1 MNGVDKVYEYM
12 KSHDGI
18 TSMEAIY
25 KLEETRLSGRI
36 FDLKKHLLAIGDKER
51 VVDESAKLAKTVNVT
66 CNIIQKTLKTIVS
79 NQERQINLT
88 ASMLSRINRIE
99 EKVK

>member
-51 VVDESAKLAKTVNVT
+51 VVDEFEYGKNGRKWKRYRIIHTVN
-66 CNIIQKTLKTIVS
+66 
-79 NQERQINLT
+79 
-88 ASMLSRINRIE
+88 
-99 EKVK
+99 

>member
-36 FDLKKHLLAIGDKER
+36 FDLKKKLLAEGDKER
-51 VVDESAKLAKTVNVT
+51 VVDEFEYGNDKKWKRYRIIHTVN
-66 CNIIQKTLKTIVS
+66 
-79 NQERQINLT
+79 
-88 ASMLSRINRIE
+88 
-99 EKVK
+99 

>member
-1 MNGVDKVYEYM
+1 MNRVDKVYEYM

-51 VVDESAKLAKTVNVT
+51 VVDEFEYGKSGRDTESST
-66 CNIIQKTLKTIVS
+66 Q
-79 NQERQINLT
+79 
-88 ASMLSRINRIE
+88 
-99 EKVK
+99 

>member
-1 MNGVDKVYEYM
+1 MNRVDKVYEYM

-36 FDLKKHLLAIGDKER
+36 FD
-51 VVDESAKLAKTVNVT
+51 
-66 CNIIQKTLKTIVS
+66 
-79 NQERQINLT
+79 
-88 ASMLSRINRIE
+88 
-99 EKVK
+99 

>member
-1 MNGVDKVYEYM
+1 MNRVEKVYEYM

-51 VVDESAKLAKTVNVT
+51 VVDEFEYGKDGKKWKRYRIIHTVN
-66 CNIIQKTLKTIVS
+66 
-79 NQERQINLT
+79 
-88 ASMLSRINRIE
+88 
-99 EKVK
+99 